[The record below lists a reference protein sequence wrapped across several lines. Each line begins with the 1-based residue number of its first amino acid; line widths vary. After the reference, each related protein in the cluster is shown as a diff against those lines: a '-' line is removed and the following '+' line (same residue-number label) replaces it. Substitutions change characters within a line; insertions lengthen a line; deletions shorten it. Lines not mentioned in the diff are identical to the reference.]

1 MIIFMGV
8 EESLILRECD
18 KLQLSEYKAHSKTV
32 GCKYAVNEKFM
43 ILHSQRL
50 HDLHN
55 LLSVTKRVT
64 AVNLGSS
71 CSWGAE
77 D

>member
-1 MIIFMGV
+1 MGV

-18 KLQLSEYKAHSKTV
+18 KLQLSEYKAQSKIV

-43 ILHSQRL
+43 ILHGQRL

-55 LLSVTKRVT
+55 LISVISGVM
-64 AVNLGSS
+64 AINLGSA
-71 CSWGAE
+71 CSWGE
-77 D
+77 EN